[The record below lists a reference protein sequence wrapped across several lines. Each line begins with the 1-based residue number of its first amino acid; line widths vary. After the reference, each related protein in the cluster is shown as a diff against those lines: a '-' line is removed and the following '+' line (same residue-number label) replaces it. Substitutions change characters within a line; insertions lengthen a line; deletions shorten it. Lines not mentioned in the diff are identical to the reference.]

1 MTTDFAVQIV
11 RDAFLTAFW
20 IAAPLLLIGFVA
32 GIVMSLIQIVTSI
45 QDSAF
50 SAIPRLVAFL
60 GGLVMLM
67 PWMLSRMMSYTISIC
82 GDLARYAR

>member
-1 MTTDFAVQIV
+1 MTSDSVVAIV
-11 RDAFLTAFW
+11 RQMFITAFW
-20 IAAPLLLIGFVA
+20 ISAPLLLIGFVA
-32 GIVMSLIQIVTSI
+32 GILMSLIQIITSI

-60 GGLVMLM
+60 AGLLLLM
-67 PWMLSRMMSYTISIC
+67 PWMLSRMISYTVGIL

>member
-1 MTTDFAVQIV
+1 MTSDSVVAIIREMFI
-11 RDAFLTAFW
+11 TAFW
-20 IAAPLLLIGFVA
+20 ISAPLLLIGFVA
-32 GIVMSLIQIVTSI
+32 GILMSLIQIITSI

-60 GGLVMLM
+60 AGLLLLM
-67 PWMLSRMMSYTISIC
+67 PWMLSRMISYTTGIL